1 MTTLGSGHVERLPS
15 GSLRVSVFG
24 GRDPLTGRQ
33 IWHRETVKTEKEAQ
47 IALGRLL
54 ERADTGRKP
63 DARVT
68 VAELLDRYMETVEL
82 DVSTRQTYEGYI
94 RRTILPAL
102 GSTEVRKVRGPVL
115 DMLYARLRRC
125 GDVACSGRP
134 FTEHTA
140 FPPLSVTTD
149 RSAAWRQAADQIR
162 EAISSGQLAPGAE
175 LPSAREMA
183 ERYGLRLATAQHA
196 LAELASQ
203 RLITVQQ
210 GRRAVVADSAETG
223 EAPALRQPGT
233 RHDCARSG
241 CRRHVCRPLSAATI
255 RQIHGV
261 LSGAF
266 GAAVRWDWIDRNPA
280 ASARLPKARS
290 RPPSSPTPDAVANVI
305 ATAQGLGLDLVALY
319 LWLAAVTGARRGEL
333 CALQWEDLDLD
344 RSVVHVAFSYL
355 VVPGVKVRKDT
366 KTHQDRYLAID
377 EVTTALLAER
387 RKLAAEQLA
396 GVGVD
401 LSDSAFVFAHD
412 PLGEAPWDPNWV
424 TKKVA
429 EIARAAGVA
438 MTVKSLRHDSA
449 SQLLAGGI
457 DLRNTA
463 ARLGHGGG
471 GATTLRHYADPVSE
485 VDRRAAA
492 YLARLTAP
500 RQAEPAG
507 E

>member
-1 MTTLGSGHVERLPS
+1 MTLGSGHVERLPS

-33 IWHRETVKTEKEAQ
+33 MWHRETVRTEKEAQ

-68 VAELLDRYMETVEL
+68 VAELLDRYMETAEL

-102 GSTEVRKVRGPVL
+102 GSAEVRKVRGPVL

-125 GDVACSGRP
+125 GDLACNGRP
-134 FTEHTA
+134 FTEHTG
-140 FPPLSVTTD
+140 FPPLSVTAG
-149 RSAAWRQAADQIR
+149 RNAAWRQVANQVR
-162 EAISSGQLAPGAE
+162 EAIRSGQLAPGAE

-183 ERYGLRLATAQHA
+183 DRYGLRLATAQHA
-196 LAELASQ
+196 LAELAGQ
-203 RLITVQQ
+203 RLITVRQ
-210 GRRAVVADSAETG
+210 GRRAVVAESAEAG
-223 EAPALRQPGT
+223 DAPTPRQLGP
-233 RHDCARSG
+233 RHDCTRSG

-255 RQIHGV
+255 RQLHAV

-266 GAAVRWDWIDRNPA
+266 GAAVRWEWIDRSPA
-280 ASARLPKARS
+280 ASAKLPRARS
-290 RPPSSPTPDAVANVI
+290 RPPSSPAPDAVAKII
-305 ATAQGLGLDLVALY
+305 ATAQGMGLDLVALY

-333 CALQWEDLDLD
+333 CGLQWEDLDLD
-344 RSVVHVAFSYL
+344 RGVVHVAFSYL
-355 VVPGVKVRKDT
+355 VLPGVKVRKDT

-377 EVTTALLAER
+377 EVTTALLTER
-387 RKLAAEQLA
+387 RNLAAEQLA
-396 GVGVD
+396 DVGVE
-401 LSDSAFVFAHD
+401 LPASAFVFTHD

-438 MTVKSLRHDSA
+438 MTVKSLRHYSA

-492 YLARLTAP
+492 YLARLTAARP
-500 RQAEPAG
+500 TEPTG